1 MTTSTIT
8 HAAAAFEPARA
19 PAGIRVIHD
28 ERAVVLR
35 WSERSVVISPEPSLR
50 IYSMRTPHPPRLVC
64 LQPSGAILPAGVAR
78 HRPTG
83 RTVVVVPHAEP

>member
-8 HAAAAFEPARA
+8 HAAAGA